1 MTTTPTPTPGN
12 ALRIDPRIRERLI
25 AVRRQAG
32 RRRLRW
38 VVVAMS
44 IVVAIGLTY
53 LALTSPVLDV
63 DHVRVNGASHVTA
76 DQVREVA
83 AVGNGDALAFVN
95 TDAAARRIESLPW
108 VESATVQ
115 RNFPGTIGITVKEY
129 TPTAFVRAG
138 NALVLVAPNGRALAR
153 VATPV
158 AGAVEV
164 LGIRRAPKPGEYLA
178 PVDAANV
185 VSRLPRALA
194 ERVSAVD
201 VGAGAFGLQLKDSGT
216 IRLGNA
222 ENLDAKAAAAIAVL
236 EHLGAAPFSYI
247 DVTTPQRPVSK

>member
-1 MTTTPTPTPGN
+1 
-12 ALRIDPRIRERLI
+12 
-25 AVRRQAG
+25 
-32 RRRLRW
+32 
-38 VVVAMS
+38 MS

-53 LALTSPVLDV
+53 LALTSPLLDV
-63 DHVRVNGASHVTA
+63 DHVRVTGASHVTA

-95 TDAAARRIESLPW
+95 TGAAARRIESLPW

-153 VATPV
+153 AATPV

>member
-1 MTTTPTPTPGN
+1 MTATPTPGN
-12 ALRIDPRIRERLI
+12 ALRIDPRIRERVI
-25 AVRRQAG
+25 AVRRAAG

-44 IVVAIGLTY
+44 IVVAAGLGY

-63 DHVRVNGASHVTA
+63 DHVRVGGTNHVTA

-83 AVGNGDALAFVN
+83 GIGNGDALAFVD
-95 TDAAARRIESLPW
+95 TGAAQRRIESLPW
-108 VESATVQ
+108 VESATVG
-115 RNFPGTIGITVKEY
+115 RDFPGTIGITVKEH

-138 NALVLVAPNGRALAR
+138 SALVLVAPNGRAVAR

-185 VSRLPRALA
+185 VTRLPRALA

-201 VGAGAFGLQLKDSGT
+201 VGAGAFALRLGNSGT

-222 ENLDAKAAAAIAVL
+222 NDLDAKAAAALAVL
-236 EHLGAAPFSYI
+236 EHLGDAPFSYI